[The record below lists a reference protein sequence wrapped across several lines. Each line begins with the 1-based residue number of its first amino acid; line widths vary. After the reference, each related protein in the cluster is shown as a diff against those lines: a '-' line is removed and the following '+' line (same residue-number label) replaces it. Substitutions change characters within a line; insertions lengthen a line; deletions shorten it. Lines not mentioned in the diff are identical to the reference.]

1 MNKSR
6 NLKFHSFAPL
16 TRTFCSCIADL
27 FLKYG
32 GKDSDIP
39 KLAQCTLIPGN
50 RGGFNVQD
58 ENNFVYNKDYEMND
72 GSVVY
77 VCKKRQKFH
86 CKAAVKVALGM
97 IIWQRREH
105 NHLSTDK

>member
-1 MNKSR
+1 M
-6 NLKFHSFAPL
+6 FASL
-16 TRTFCSCIADL
+16 TRAFCSCIADL

-32 GKDSDIP
+32 GKASDIP

-50 RGGFNVQD
+50 RDNFNVQD
-58 ENNFVYNKDYEMND
+58 ENNFVYNKDYEMKD
-72 GSVVY
+72 GSSVW

-86 CKAAVKVALGM
+86 CKAVVKVAHGL

-105 NHLSTDK
+105 NHLYNDK